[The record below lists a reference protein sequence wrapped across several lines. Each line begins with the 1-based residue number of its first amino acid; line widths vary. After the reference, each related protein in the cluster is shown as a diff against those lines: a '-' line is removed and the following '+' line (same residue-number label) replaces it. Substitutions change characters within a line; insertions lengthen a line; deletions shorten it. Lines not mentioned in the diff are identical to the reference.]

1 MTGQAA
7 VVISFV
13 IYLAF
18 FGWLGWRR
26 GARREIAVFAVAL
39 VAWII
44 LQERGDIVVSI
55 TNLGGAALTFAQA
68 GGFGG
73 SREEAFAALADAP
86 DLVASDAQD
95 TFLFVVWVATFV
107 FTYAVSNVAIQDK
120 QSQRNGWA
128 ILFGILN
135 GLFFAVAFVPSM
147 VALFAGDEASVST
160 TLPDVEEGLNLISL
174 LGAGLEL
181 LWSGVSSVWTAVES
195 LGSLGLLILLTA
207 FLVLA
212 ASSIKGGGAKAKS

>member
-1 MTGQAA
+1 MSGQAA
-7 VVISFV
+7 VVISFL

-18 FGWLGWRR
+18 FAWLGWRR
-26 GARREIAVFAVAL
+26 GARREITVFSVAL
-39 VAWII
+39 VAWLL

-55 TNLGGAALTFAQA
+55 ANLGGAALTFARA

-73 SREEAFAALADAP
+73 SRDEAFAALADAP
-86 DLVASDAQD
+86 DLVPADGQEA
-95 TFLFVVWVATFV
+95 FLFGLWVVIFV
-107 FTYAVSNVAIQDK
+107 VTYVVSNVAIQDK
-120 QSQRNGWA
+120 QSERNGWA

-147 VALFAGDEASVST
+147 VALFAGDDNTVST
-160 TLPDVEEGLNLISL
+160 TLPTTEDDLNLLSL
-174 LGAGLEL
+174 IGAGGRL
-181 LWSGVSSVWTAVES
+181 LWTGVSSMWTVIES

-212 ASSIKGGGAKAKS
+212 AASIKNGAKAKS